1 MQNDNDN
8 KMEQMNFKFPIQF
21 CNSLRI
27 LSSIL
32 NKDMTTI
39 IIESVLNNTD
49 KMLKEQNDVLSC

>member
-1 MQNDNDN
+1 MQNDSDN

-32 NKDMTTI
+32 NKDMTMI
-39 IIESVLNNTD
+39 IMESVLNYTD
-49 KMLKEQNDVLSC
+49 KTLKERSDVLSC